1 MALIEVRGVSKIFGP
16 KPASVLPLLATG
28 KSKAE
33 ILAAT
38 GHSVGLRGVDLDIPA
53 GQIFVVMGLSGS
65 GKSTLI
71 RHLNRLI
78 DPTAGEI
85 RFDGE
90 DILRYGRRRLIDF
103 RRKRMSMVFQHFGLL
118 PHKSVVENVAYG
130 LAIQGVG
137 KAERRARAAE
147 WLETVGLAGYGEA
160 YPDALSGGMRQR
172 VGLARALCTDADVLL
187 MDEAFSALDP
197 LIRSEMQDQLAALQA
212 RLHRTIVFITHDLD
226 EALRL
231 GDRIAILKDGALVQ
245 VGPPAE
251 ILLHPADAY
260 VESFVRDVNRVR
272 VLTADTVM
280 KPPRLRITT
289 ENLDDALRQMRASPH
304 GFAYVQTGAPGSY
317 GVVTQAELEQAKRSH
332 TPLKNLAR
340 ELPSVQPGAAVEDI
354 LPAALQAEYPLP
366 VVDADGELQGVVTK
380 KAVIEVVADQA
391 DARAQRIEAADP
403 AAFREAPPADDAAG
417 AVPAERPA
425 RSG

>member
-1 MALIEVRGVSKIFGP
+1 MALIEIRDVSKIFGP
-16 KPASVLPLLATG
+16 KPKSALPLLAAG

-33 ILAAT
+33 ILAES
-38 GHSVGLRGVDLDIPA
+38 GHSVGLQNINLDIEA

-78 DPTAGEI
+78 DPTSGEI
-85 RFDGE
+85 RFNGD
-90 DILRYGRRRLIDF
+90 DILKYDPKQLIEF

-118 PHKSVVENVAYG
+118 PHRTVVENVAYG
-130 LAIQGVG
+130 LAIQGLS
-137 KAERRARAAE
+137 KRERRTRAAE
-147 WLETVGLAGYGEA
+147 WLDTVGLAGYEES
-160 YPDALSGGMRQR
+160 YPDELSGGMQQR

-197 LIRSEMQDQLAALQA
+197 LIRSEMQDQLTALQA
-212 RLHRTIVFITHDLD
+212 RLHKTIVFITHDLD

-231 GDRIAILKDGALVQ
+231 GDQIAILKDGALVQ

-251 ILLHPADAY
+251 ILLNPADEY

-272 VLTADTVM
+272 VLTADTLM

-289 ENLDDALRQMRASPH
+289 ENLDEALRQVRASPH
-304 GFAYVQTGAPGSY
+304 DFAYVQTGEPGNY
-317 GVVTQAELEQAKRSH
+317 GVVTQEELEQAKRSH
-332 TPLKNLAR
+332 TPLKDLAR

-354 LPAALQAEYPLP
+354 LPAALQAQYPLP
-366 VVDADGELQGVVTK
+366 VVDESGELQGVVTK
-380 KAVIEVVADQA
+380 KAIIGVVSDQA
-391 DARAQRIEAADP
+391 DARAQRAEALEAIATEDDTIPDP
-403 AAFREAPPADDAAG
+403 PDTED
-417 AVPAERPA
+417 PAERSA
-425 RSG
+425 

>member
-1 MALIEVRGVSKIFGP
+1 MALIEVRGVSKVFGP
-16 KPASVLPLLATG
+16 KPTSALPLLAEG
-28 KSKAE
+28 RSKAE
-33 ILAAT
+33 ILAET
-38 GHSVGLRGVDLDIPA
+38 GHAVGLQNIDLDIEA

-85 RFDGE
+85 RFNGD
-90 DILRYGRRRLIDF
+90 DILQYDRKQLIAF

-118 PHKSVVENVAYG
+118 PHRTVVENVAYG
-130 LAIQGVG
+130 LAIQGVAG
-137 KAERRARAAE
+137 KERRARAAE
-147 WLETVGLAGYGEA
+147 WLAMVGLGGYEEA
-160 YPDALSGGMRQR
+160 YPDELSGGMRQR

-197 LIRSEMQDQLAALQA
+197 LIRSEMQDQLTALQA
-212 RLHRTIVFITHDLD
+212 RLHKTIVFITHDLD

-231 GDRIAILKDGALVQ
+231 GDQIAILKDGALVQ

-251 ILLHPADAY
+251 ILLHPADSY

-280 KPPRLRITT
+280 RPPRLRITT
-289 ENLDDALRQMRASPH
+289 ENLDDALREMRASPH
-304 GFAYVQTGAPGSY
+304 DFAYVQTGAPGNY
-317 GVVTQAELEQAKRSH
+317 GVVTQAELERAKRLH
-332 TPLKNLAR
+332 TPLKDLAR

-354 LPAALQAEYPLP
+354 LPAALQADYPLP
-366 VVDADGELQGVVTK
+366 VVDEAGELQGVVTK
-380 KAVIEVVADQA
+380 KAVIEVVSDQA
-391 DARAQRIEAADP
+391 DARAQRAEALETLASDGDP
-403 AAFREAPPADDAAG
+403 APEAPPDAD
-417 AVPAERPA
+417 PTA
-425 RSG
+425 RSA

>member
-1 MALIEVRGVSKIFGP
+1 MALIEVRGVSKVFGP
-16 KPASVLPLLATG
+16 KPKSALPLLAAG
-28 KSKAE
+28 RSKAE
-33 ILAAT
+33 ILAET
-38 GHSVGLRGVDLDIPA
+38 GHSVGLQNINLDIEA

-78 DPTAGEI
+78 DPTDGEI
-85 RFDGE
+85 RFNGD
-90 DILRYGRRRLIDF
+90 DILQYDRKQLIEF

-118 PHKSVVENVAYG
+118 PHRTVVENVAYG
-130 LAIQGVG
+130 LSIQGVG
-137 KAERRARAAE
+137 RTERRARAAE
-147 WLETVGLAGYGEA
+147 WLETVGLAGYEDS
-160 YPDALSGGMRQR
+160 YPDELSGGMRQR

-197 LIRSEMQDQLAALQA
+197 LIRSDMQDQLTALQA
-212 RLHRTIVFITHDLD
+212 RLHKTIVFITHDLD

-231 GDRIAILKDGALVQ
+231 GDQIAILKDGALVQ

-251 ILLHPADAY
+251 ILLHPADSY

-289 ENLDDALRQMRASPH
+289 ENLDDALREMRASPH
-304 GFAYVQTGAPGSY
+304 DFAYVQTGEPGNY
-317 GVVTQAELEQAKRSH
+317 GVVTQAELEQAKREH
-332 TPLKNLAR
+332 MPLKDLAR

-366 VVDADGELQGVVTK
+366 VVDEDGELQGVVTK
-380 KAVIEVVADQA
+380 KAVIEVVSDQA
-391 DARAQRIEAADP
+391 DARAQRAEAQDQIAADAEP
-403 AAFREAPPADDAAG
+403 APEDPTGVNPAS
-417 AVPAERPA
+417 
-425 RSG
+425 RSA